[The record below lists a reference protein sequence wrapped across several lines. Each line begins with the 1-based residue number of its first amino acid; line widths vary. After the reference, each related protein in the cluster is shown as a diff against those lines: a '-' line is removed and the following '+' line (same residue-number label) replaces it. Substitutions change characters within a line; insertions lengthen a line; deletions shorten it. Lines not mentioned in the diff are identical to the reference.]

1 MEARTGL
8 CHSVIGEEADMS
20 NEVDKCRGE
29 EERNIQCT
37 SFLRTTEQYRTE
49 FHTPVSRGSCH
60 SVDWSGG
67 RPHKHGHSLPSE
79 HPDTQ
84 SHLELVTPGGKLNMC
99 NNQAKEIIMN

>member
-1 MEARTGL
+1 MQ
-8 CHSVIGEEADMS
+8 GE
-20 NEVDKCRGE
+20 KRG
-29 EERNIQCT
+29 ISSAQA
-37 SFLRTTEQYRTE
+37 SLITEQYRTE
-49 FHTPVSRGSCH
+49 FHAPVSRGSCY

-84 SHLELVTPGGKLNMC
+84 SHLELVTPGGKLNIMC

>member
-1 MEARTGL
+1 M
-8 CHSVIGEEADMS
+8 
-20 NEVDKCRGE
+20 KWRGAGG

-37 SFLRTTEQYRTE
+37 SFLRITEHYRTE
-49 FHTPVSRGSCH
+49 FHARVSRGSCH

-84 SHLELVTPGGKLNMC
+84 SHLELVTPGGKLNIMC